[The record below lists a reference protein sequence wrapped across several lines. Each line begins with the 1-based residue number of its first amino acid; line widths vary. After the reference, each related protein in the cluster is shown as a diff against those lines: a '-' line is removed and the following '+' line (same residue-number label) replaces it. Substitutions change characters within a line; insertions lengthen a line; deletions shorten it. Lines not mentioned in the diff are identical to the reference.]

1 MLNGH
6 STVKESIENP
16 EIREVVVEAMKESGE
31 VLIKRYNFEKETHEK
46 YINKILARFENPH
59 LKDEVFRVGRE
70 PLRKLSFNDRLI
82 KPLRGT
88 LDYELKNESLV
99 KGIAAAM
106 KYQNENDPQAVE
118 LNGMINELG
127 IKETF
132 KKISGLED
140 SCGVED
146 RVLYHYDTI

>member
-1 MLNGH
+1 M
-6 STVKESIENP
+6 
-16 EIREVVVEAMKESGE
+16 
-31 VLIKRYNFEKETHEK
+31 
-46 YINKILARFENPH
+46 
-59 LKDEVFRVGRE
+59 
-70 PLRKLSFNDRLI
+70 
-82 KPLRGT
+82 
-88 LDYELKNESLV
+88 

-140 SCGVED
+140 SYDLED
-146 RVLYHYDTI
+146 RVSYHYSMI